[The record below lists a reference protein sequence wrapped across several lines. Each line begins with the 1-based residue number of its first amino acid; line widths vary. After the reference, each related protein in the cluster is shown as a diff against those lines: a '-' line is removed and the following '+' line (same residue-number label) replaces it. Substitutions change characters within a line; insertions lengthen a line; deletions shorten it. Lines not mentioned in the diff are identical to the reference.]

1 MNWIIPPAGVT
12 PASFWDAPEPIPS
25 APPVSYLAEEL
36 APDNKTYPNG
46 VRVRRAEVL
55 STVRGMDPTD
65 AAVLAAMLVRR
76 GSGPAVRDMGH
87 RFDRIT
93 LAQPSTA
100 EEIRSE
106 VLLALER
113 LISANDIVDVEI
125 VPSIDPRAEQGSL
138 EILYTNNRTGQ
149 SGIRVAIPI

>member
-12 PASFWDAPEPIPS
+12 EASFWIAQEPIPS

-36 APDNKTYPNG
+36 APADKVYSNG
-46 VRVRRAEVL
+46 VRVRRAEVMSPL
-55 STVRGMDPTD
+55 RGMDPTD

-76 GSGPAVRDMGH
+76 GSGPAVRDMGN

-93 LAQPSTA
+93 LAQPST
-100 EEIRSE
+100 EEQLRSE
-106 VLLALER
+106 VLLALDR
-113 LISANDIVDVEI
+113 LIAANDIVDVEI
-125 VPSIDPRAEQGSL
+125 VPSVDPKAEQGSL
-138 EILYTNNRTGQ
+138 EVMYTNNRTGQ